1 MNQPTQG
8 HRPAHILVIDDD
20 HGVRLM
26 LRSLLEAAGYQ
37 IVEAVDGKKG
47 LMQLRERPADLVI
60 TDIVMPKM
68 EGLET
73 IREIKRGFPD
83 VRIIVVS
90 GSPGYLPRALEA
102 GADRAFPKPFS
113 RDELLCAVEG
123 LLQTE

>member
-1 MNQPTQG
+1 MVNQPTQG
-8 HRPAHILVIDDD
+8 RKPAHILVIDDD
-20 HGVRLM
+20 RGVRLM
-26 LRSLLEAAGYQ
+26 LRNLLEA
-37 IVEAVDGKKG
+37 
-47 LMQLRERPADLVI
+47 ADLVI
-60 TDIVMPKM
+60 TDIVMPRM

-73 IREIKRGFPD
+73 IREIKRSFPD
-83 VRIIVVS
+83 VRIIVAS